1 MFDNM
6 DALLKAAFGLL
17 GAFVASLFGALTRQ
31 IYADDGFKWRRAML
45 DIPLAAFSAI
55 LAGGVGQY
63 FGLPEMVILALAG
76 SLGYMGPHFIGG
88 LIKRAVPEQSEKET
102 GDAP

>member
-1 MFDNM
+1 MFDDL
-6 DALLKAAFGLL
+6 DALAKAAFGLL
-17 GAFVASLFGALTRQ
+17 GAFVASFFGAMTRQ
-31 IYADDGFKWRRAML
+31 IYADDGFKWRRALL

-55 LAGGVGQY
+55 LAGGIGQY

-76 SLGYMGPHFIGG
+76 SLGYMGPHFISG
-88 LIKRAVPEQSEKET
+88 LIKRAVPADKEEG